1 VSKDRK
7 KGKKKP
13 QRQKDL
19 ERRLRPGGQ
28 VPDLMMAAQVLSQ
41 PDKFAE
47 ALRLFSERALLTPGL
62 AGFRLPRQPLLE
74 AFLVTPPPEAG
85 DDAERRRAV
94 RAAILPRLATPDQL
108 QALQAAIQRAKK
120 DVQHEAELMSLFA
133 AQALATACE
142 EEGGRPGHVFW
153 ELAFDITVT
162 DLTLSGEL
170 LVGVVL
176 GALKPPAEEV
186 AATFA
191 RVLTQVDVSRELDA
205 LGVHERDPRA
215 LAERYVAQVHDQEPY
230 HLQFDAVL
238 HLLWHQQE
246 LVTGA
251 PDVLRV
257 GLSEARRAD
266 IVERAEAAYLEDIT
280 DVVREDL
287 LRWTRARL
295 EQLRDEPPAIA
306 RSAVEHERLRAG
318 VTHLGLRAFPREHD
332 ALLRA
337 IHAQSLLHA
346 RRRAPAIEVPFV
358 HEVSARPDDL
368 FAIDEYE
375 RFLTERGEIPR
386 ARRVRR
392 YRDFVKHAR
401 EQQPAPAAGGGQ
413 EGAA

>member
-1 VSKDRK
+1 MSKDRK
-7 KGKKKP
+7 KKKKP

-19 ERRLRPGGQ
+19 ERRLRPGGPA
-28 VPDLMMAAQVLSQ
+28 PDLVMAAQVLSQ

-62 AGFRLPRQPLLE
+62 SGFRLPKEQVLE
-74 AFLVTPPPEAG
+74 AFLAAPPPEAG

-94 RAAILPRLATPDQL
+94 RAAILPRLATPAQL
-108 QALQAAIQRAKK
+108 HELQAAIQRAKK
-120 DVQHEAELMSLFA
+120 DVQHEAEVMSLFA

-162 DLTLSGEL
+162 DLVLSGEL

-176 GALKPPAEEV
+176 AALRPSVEEV

-191 RVLTQVDVSRELDA
+191 RVLAQVDVSRELDA

-215 LAERYVAQVHDQEPY
+215 LAERYVAHVHDKEPY

-251 PDVLRV
+251 PDVLRI

-266 IVERAEAAYLEDIT
+266 IVRRADQAYLEDIT
-280 DVVREDL
+280 DVVRDDL

-306 RSAVEHERLRAG
+306 RTAVEHERLRAG
-318 VTHLGLRAFPREHD
+318 VTHLGLRAFPREQD

-392 YRDFVKHAR
+392 YRDFVRRAR
-401 EQQPAPAAGGGQ
+401 EQQAPAPGGGQ